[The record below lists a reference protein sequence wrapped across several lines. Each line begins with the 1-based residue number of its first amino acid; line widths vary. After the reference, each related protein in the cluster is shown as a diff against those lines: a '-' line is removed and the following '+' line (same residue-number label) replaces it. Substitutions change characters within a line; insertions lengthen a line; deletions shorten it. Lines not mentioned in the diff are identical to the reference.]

1 MNKAPSS
8 SSKPSSNQLS
18 KELGEVISEVLY
30 LHSEIEALGTA
41 IDQLRAE
48 QQIATQL
55 LLIALGG
62 LTTEEAQTLL
72 MQVFSQ
78 EESSP

>member
-1 MNKAPSS
+1 M
-8 SSKPSSNQLS
+8 
-18 KELGEVISEVLY
+18 ISEVLY
-30 LHSEIEALGTA
+30 LHSEMEALGTA
-41 IDQLRAE
+41 ITQLRAE

-78 EESSP
+78 EEPSS